1 MTVRDVISGAFR
13 LLGVLAAGENPQA
26 DETQDAL
33 ASLND
38 MIEAWKIERL
48 MVFAILSQRFNLVAG
63 KKSYTLGPGGDF
75 AAERPVRIDQVSL
88 IYTVDSPQPLTLPID
103 IINLDQ
109 YQALVTPDVTSTIPL
124 QVYPNEDYPLRTLS
138 FYPVPSLNL
147 PIDLFTWKLIDG
159 FADVNQTISLPPGYA
174 RALRFNLALEL
185 ADEYGKQVPV
195 ATAAIARDAK
205 AAIKSA
211 NSPVLLMRCDDALV
225 THADLFNWR
234 TGQ

>member
-1 MTVRDVISGAFR
+1 VTVRDLIAGAFR

-38 MIEAWKIERL
+38 MIEAWKLERL
-48 MVFAILSQRFNLVAG
+48 MVFAILPQRFNLVPG

-75 AAERPVRIDQVSL
+75 SAERPVRIDQVSL
-88 IYTVDSPQPLTLPID
+88 IYTLDSPFPLSLPIE

-109 YQALVTPDVTSTIPL
+109 YQALVVPDVQSTIPQ
-124 QVYPNEDYPLRTLS
+124 QVYPNDDYPLRTLS
-138 FYPVPSLNL
+138 FYPVPTLNL
-147 PIDLFTWKLIDG
+147 AIDIFTWKLIDA

-211 NSPVLLMRCDDALV
+211 NSPVLLMRCDDAL
-225 THADLFNWR
+225 TATGGTFDWR